1 MYYGICKFLIC
12 DYLKKNIILW
22 FIKVS
27 LSLDTEGSG
36 FEFNKS
42 NKFYGSKYIGGSGSR
57 ILAQFESG
65 SRVMLSIKKKW
76 KINL

>member
-27 LSLDTEGSG
+27 FKSRYGRIRKDPDSNSISLISFMDLNTLVDLDPG
-36 FEFNKS
+36 FWPKLNPDPGLC
-42 NKFYGSKYIGGSGSR
+42 Y
-57 ILAQFESG
+57 Q
-65 SRVMLSIKKKW
+65 
-76 KINL
+76 